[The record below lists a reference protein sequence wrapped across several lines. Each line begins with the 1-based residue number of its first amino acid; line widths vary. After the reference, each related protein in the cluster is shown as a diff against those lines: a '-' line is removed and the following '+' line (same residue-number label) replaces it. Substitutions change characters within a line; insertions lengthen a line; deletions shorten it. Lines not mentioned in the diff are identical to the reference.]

1 MLSHASLNRSIHLH
15 TPTIDNNNCSTIS
28 ATEVGMDNNSTTVGA
43 TEVGMDNN
51 RHKTTAIDATE
62 VGMDNNRHN
71 NNNSTTVGATE
82 VGMDNN
88 RHKTT
93 AEPSVQ
99 QKYAWAITTNREQ
112 KLQAVSV
119 TR

>member
-28 ATEVGMDNNSTTVGA
+28 ATELGMD
-43 TEVGMDNN
+43 
-51 RHKTTAIDATE
+51 
-62 VGMDNNRHN
+62 
-71 NNNSTTVGATE
+71 NNSTTVGATE